1 MSVPIRLATPADA
14 GEVARLM
21 IAFRDWTARSEP
33 GDDRFRAGVQRLLDD
48 PNTEYLLGGHPPAG
62 VVQLRYRYGLWYD
75 TDDCLLEDLYV
86 ADEARGTGLGRALLE
101 AALARARERGCARV
115 ELDVNEK
122 NEPALALYRSAGFDS
137 WAELFGGRDLFMRCR
152 L

>member
-1 MSVPIRLATPADA
+1 MSVPIRLATLDDAD
-14 GEVARLM
+14 EVARLM
-21 IAFRDWTARSEP
+21 IAFRDWTERSEP
-33 GDDRFRAGVQRLLDD
+33 SDDRFRAGVRRLLDD
-48 PNTEYLLGGHPPAG
+48 PNTEYLLGGDPPAG

-86 ADEARGTGLGRALLE
+86 ADDARGTGLGRALLE
-101 AALARARERGCARV
+101 AALGRARERGCARV

-122 NEPALALYRSAGFDS
+122 NEAALALYRSAGFDS
-137 WAELFGGRDLFMRCR
+137 WAELFEGNNLFMRCR